1 MGKMGKRELTFD
13 NCLLTMAHMATQK
26 KKNKKKKN
34 KYFKTWKKKKKKKLK
49 KGRAVVAHAF
59 SPRTWEAEAGRF
71 LNSRPAWSTK

>member
-13 NCLLTMAHMATQK
+13 NCLLTMAHMDTQK
-26 KKNKKKKN
+26 KKNKKQ
-34 KYFKTWKKKKKKKLK
+34 KTNILRPGKKKKKKLK

-71 LNSRPAWSTK
+71 LNSRLAWSTK